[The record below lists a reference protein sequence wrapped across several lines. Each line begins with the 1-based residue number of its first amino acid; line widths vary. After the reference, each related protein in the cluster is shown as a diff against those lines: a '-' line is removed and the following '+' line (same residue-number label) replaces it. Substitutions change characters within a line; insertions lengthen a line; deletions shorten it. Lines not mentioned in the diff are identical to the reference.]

1 MGVRTGLSSVPHT
14 RQAPPPDTHK
24 ANEVGASSIPQQ
36 MGSEALQGHSS
47 GSSSGDDHIL
57 QEKGQ
62 VSAGRSMREAH
73 LCGLDSMK
81 PPQPQLPVLVSSLLP
96 PSPALPCPPCKPGCS
111 SSSAM
116 GICNLPPYHI
126 QPWSTTWVSV
136 GTDLQARALG
146 ARRSWGKRPEGTFS
160 FLSCLKIGPSYL
172 TQADLRLLCSWREPS
187 F

>member
-81 PPQPQLPVLVSSLLP
+81 PPTASASCPGIFTPPTQPCTSLPTV
-96 PSPALPCPPCKPGCS
+96 
-111 SSSAM
+111 
-116 GICNLPPYHI
+116 
-126 QPWSTTWVSV
+126 
-136 GTDLQARALG
+136 
-146 ARRSWGKRPEGTFS
+146 
-160 FLSCLKIGPSYL
+160 
-172 TQADLRLLCSWREPS
+172 
-187 F
+187 

>member
-1 MGVRTGLSSVPHT
+1 MLWRIRSEICGDWGMGVRTGLSSAPQT
-14 RQAPPPDTHK
+14 RQAPPPDTYK

-62 VSAGRSMREAH
+62 VSARRSMCELISVART
-73 LCGLDSMK
+73 LLK
-81 PPQPQLPVLVSSLLP
+81 RPQPQLPVLVSSLLP
-96 PSPALPCPPCKPGCS
+96 PSPVLLCLPC

-136 GTDLQARALG
+136 GIDLQVRALG
-146 ARRSWGKRPEGTFS
+146 AWRS
-160 FLSCLKIGPSYL
+160 
-172 TQADLRLLCSWREPS
+172 
-187 F
+187 